1 MKRVIAIAT
10 ASLFIL
16 CMTSC
21 SRPEASLSEPTTT
34 VSSESTTSVSTIL
47 DTAIEESEDNAA
59 IEESAEDTTIQTESS
74 EKETEMVLRINDQV
88 IQVEWENNES
98 VEALKDLVRS
108 GTITLEM
115 TMYGGFE
122 QYGSLGVTLP
132 SNDEQL
138 TTSPGDIVLYT
149 SDKICIYYGVNTWA
163 FTRLGKIQNMS
174 EEDLTSLL
182 GSSDVTVTISID

>member
-1 MKRVIAIAT
+1 MKRALVLTTAIALLL
-10 ASLFIL
+10 S
-16 CMTSC
+16 MTSC
-21 SRPEASLSEPTTT
+21 SQPVVSVSETTT
-34 VSSESTTSVSTIL
+34 IVASESTTSFSSGL
-47 DTAIEESEDNAA
+47 DTT

-108 GTITLEM
+108 VTITLEM

>member
-1 MKRVIAIAT
+1 MKSVLTLAAT
-10 ASLFIL
+10 IVLLLS
-16 CMTSC
+16 MTSC
-21 SRPEASLSEPTTT
+21 SQPDVSVSETTT
-34 VSSESTTSVSTIL
+34 IVASESTTSFSSGL
-47 DTAIEESEDNAA
+47 DTT

>member
-1 MKRVIAIAT
+1 MQKMSMQFHATVNELHSVIIGMLDKYRMKFKFYDVICIAAT
-10 ASLFIL
+10 IVLLLSV
-16 CMTSC
+16 TSC
-21 SRPEASLSEPTTT
+21 
-34 VSSESTTSVSTIL
+34 
-47 DTAIEESEDNAA
+47 
-59 IEESAEDTTIQTESS
+59 QTESS